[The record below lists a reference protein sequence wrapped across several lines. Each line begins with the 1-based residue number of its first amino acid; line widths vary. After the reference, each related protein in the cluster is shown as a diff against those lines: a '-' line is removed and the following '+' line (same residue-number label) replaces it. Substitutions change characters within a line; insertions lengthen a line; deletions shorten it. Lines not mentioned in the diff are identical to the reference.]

1 MRPRPGPAAAARAIL
16 RAASCVALGA
26 ALSAG
31 CTWSNSPSPLRQNK
45 EPSFTVGPDGI
56 LRLVDDPTKPYGVTA
71 IDYHFHDAHPT
82 LALSPDRSIVV
93 TNEGRVR
100 HNVSIPGTDFSKDIE
115 PGDRIV
121 LRDVGE
127 LFGGPGTHVFFCR
140 YHASLGMKGTV
151 VVADR

>member
-1 MRPRPGPAAAARAIL
+1 MRDRRGPVASARAL
-16 RAASCVALGA
+16 VLVALLLVG
-26 ALSAG
+26 G
-31 CTWSNSPSPLRQNK
+31 CTSGQGSAAVRRNADPR
-45 EPSFTVGPDGI
+45 FTVDPDGI

-82 LALSPDRSIVV
+82 LPLSPDRTIVV

-100 HNVSIPGTDFSKDIE
+100 HNVSIPGTNFTKDIE

-127 LFGGPGTHVFFCR
+127 LFGGPGTHVFICR
-140 YHASLGMKGTV
+140 YHASLGMRGTV
-151 VVADR
+151 IVADR

>member
-1 MRPRPGPAAAARAIL
+1 MRARPGRAAAGAVL
-16 RAASCVALGA
+16 RATFCLALA
-26 ALSAG
+26 AAPTAG
-31 CTWSNSPSPLRQNK
+31 CTWSNSPNPLRPNE

-56 LRLVDDPTKPYGVTA
+56 LRLVDDPTTAYGVTA

-82 LALSPDRSIVV
+82 LPLAPDRTIVV

-100 HNVSIPGTDFSKDIE
+100 HNVSIPGTGFSKDIE

-127 LFGGPGTHVFFCR
+127 LFGGPGTHVFICR
-140 YHASLGMKGTV
+140 FHASLGMRGTV

>member
-1 MRPRPGPAAAARAIL
+1 MRP
-16 RAASCVALGA
+16 
-26 ALSAG
+26 
-31 CTWSNSPSPLRQNK
+31 NE

-82 LALSPDRSIVV
+82 LPLSPDRTIVV

-121 LRDVGE
+121 LRDVGRCSAGRE
-127 LFGGPGTHVFFCR
+127 RTCSSVGSTRTSG
-140 YHASLGMKGTV
+140 
-151 VVADR
+151 

>member
-1 MRPRPGPAAAARAIL
+1 MRHRVP
-16 RAASCVALGA
+16 RAASACGLALAA
-26 ALSAG
+26 ALMAG
-31 CTWSNSPSPLRQNK
+31 CTSGQGSAAVRRSGDPH
-45 EPSFTVGPDGI
+45 FTVDPDGI
-56 LRLVDDPTKPYGVTA
+56 LRLADDPTKPYVVTA

-82 LALSPDRSIVV
+82 LPLAPDRTIIV

-100 HNVSIPGTDFSKDIE
+100 HNVSIPGTDFTKDIE
-115 PGDRIV
+115 PGDRIA

-127 LFGGPGTHVFFCR
+127 LFGGPGRHAFVCA

>member
-1 MRPRPGPAAAARAIL
+1 MRPRPGRAAAASAIL
-16 RAASCVALGA
+16 RAALRLALGA
-26 ALSAG
+26 ALAG
-31 CTWSNSPSPLRQNK
+31 GCSWSNSPSPLRGNE

-82 LALSPDRSIVV
+82 LPLSPDRTIVV

-100 HNVSIPGTDFSKDIE
+100 HNVSILGTGFSKDVE

-127 LFGGPGTHVFFCR
+127 LFGGPGPHVFVCR
-140 YHASLGMKGTV
+140 FHASLGMRGTV
-151 VVADR
+151 VVADH

>member
-1 MRPRPGPAAAARAIL
+1 MRGGRGPIASTRAL
-16 RAASCVALGA
+16 ALVG
-26 ALSAG
+26 LLLLQGG
-31 CTWSNSPSPLRQNK
+31 CTSGQGSATVRRNGDPR
-45 EPSFTVGPDGI
+45 FTVDPDGI
-56 LRLVDDPTKPYGVTA
+56 LRLADDPTKPYGVTA

-82 LALSPDRSIVV
+82 LPLSPDRSIVV

-100 HNVSIPGTDFSKDIE
+100 HNVSIPGTDFSADIE

-140 YHASLGMKGTV
+140 FHASLGMKGTV
-151 VVADR
+151 VVADH